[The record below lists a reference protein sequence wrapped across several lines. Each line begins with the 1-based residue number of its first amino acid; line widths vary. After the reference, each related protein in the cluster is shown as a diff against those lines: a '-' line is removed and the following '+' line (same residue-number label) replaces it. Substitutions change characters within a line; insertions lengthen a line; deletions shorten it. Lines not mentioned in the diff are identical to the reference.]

1 MKSFRFGRLQK
12 PNESLNFARMFLN
25 NANISSLG
33 YLIVVECV
41 ACMRQPL
48 FVECKNKNNYSYNR
62 QGTTTGPCDDR

>member
-1 MKSFRFGRLQK
+1 
-12 PNESLNFARMFLN
+12 MFLN

-62 QGTTTGPCDDR
+62 QGTTTGPCDDRQFYNK